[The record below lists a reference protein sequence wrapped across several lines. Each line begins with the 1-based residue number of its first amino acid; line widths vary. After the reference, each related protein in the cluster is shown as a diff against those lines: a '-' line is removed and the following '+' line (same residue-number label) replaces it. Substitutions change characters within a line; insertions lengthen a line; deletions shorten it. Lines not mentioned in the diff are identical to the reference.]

1 MKTLPHIVIVD
12 YGVGNLW
19 SLSKALAQFADVEIT
34 EERQRI
40 EKADA
45 IILPGVGTFK
55 AGMEGLSVRGLVE
68 VIKEVTSFSS
78 VPVIA
83 HGGAGTPAD
92 MVEAAR
98 AGVEAVCASSLF
110 HYSLASFNQVKGA
123 LTEAKYPVRTI

>member
-1 MKTLPHIVIVD
+1 MKTLPHIAIVD

-55 AGMEGLSVRGLVE
+55 AGMDGLAVRGLAE
-68 VIKEVTSFSS
+68 VIKER
-78 VPVIA
+78 
-83 HGGAGTPAD
+83 
-92 MVEAAR
+92 AR
-98 AGVEAVCASSLF
+98 AGVREAFTSPYIDTVNSPYDQIPDYNENAPTGSGLF
-110 HYSLASFNQVKGA
+110 R
-123 LTEAKYPVRTI
+123 VR